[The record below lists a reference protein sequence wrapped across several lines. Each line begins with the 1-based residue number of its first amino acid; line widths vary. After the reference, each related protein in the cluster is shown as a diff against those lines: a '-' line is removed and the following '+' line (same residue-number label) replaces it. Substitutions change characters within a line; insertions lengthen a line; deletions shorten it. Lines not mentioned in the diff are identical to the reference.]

1 MTHTHSLLHKYI
13 HVEYIFSSLDKSYFT
28 LEGRRSLYILYV
40 NMLYYYLCYATLAVR
55 ILIVHLF
62 NDYRP
67 PPLVAIVT
75 FTFFNFFSYP
85 RNPSVTLLQ

>member
-1 MTHTHSLLHKYI
+1 MYIVHTCCKYFI
-13 HVEYIFSSLDKSYFT
+13 HVEYIFSSLDSYFT